1 MKKLILIIAI
11 LLISTS
17 VSARQSKED
26 IINGYRAELEKCDQ
40 NRKQTAHEAY
50 STKDM
55 LHSTY
60 DATDCYEA
68 LIHKIIAHQYSK
80 RAEDHKKALDKYIL
94 NARHIEGLVYETVD
108 ACGTTGCG
116 TMNVVV
122 GQTHATNKAREIVE
136 DYLRALDNNLSD

>member
-1 MKKLILIIAI
+1 MKKLIFILAL
-11 LLISTS
+11 LLISTP

-26 IINGYRAELEKCDQ
+26 IINGYKAELEKCDQ

-68 LIHKIIAHQYSK
+68 LMHKIIDQQYSK
-80 RAEDHKKALDKYIL
+80 RAEDHKKALDKYITD
-94 NARHIEGLVYETVD
+94 ASYMDGLVYETVD

-116 TMNVVV
+116 TMNLVV

-136 DYLRALDNNLSD
+136 DYLRALYNNLLD